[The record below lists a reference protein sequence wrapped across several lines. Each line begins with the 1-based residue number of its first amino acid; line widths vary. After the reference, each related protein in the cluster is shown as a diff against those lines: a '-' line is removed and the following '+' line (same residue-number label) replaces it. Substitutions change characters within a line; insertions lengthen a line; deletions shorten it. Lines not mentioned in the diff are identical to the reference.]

1 MQTIDMKKLLTIL
14 FLFIAFIA
22 NGQTLIVH
30 VDTIFNY
37 NPSTNTYLQINK
49 LVPSLSGQSGK
60 VLATLDGSTYSWIAV
75 QATLVSATNIK
86 TVNGTT
92 LLGSGDLVVSSI
104 SGNAATATALA
115 TGRTISI
122 SGDITYTSPSFDG
135 TGNIT
140 AAGTLATV
148 NSNTGVFGSATQVGV
163 LTVNGKGLITAVT
176 NTTIVVPIATGVSGL
191 GSGVATF
198 LATPSGAN
206 FAAAVSDETGSGLV
220 VFNNTPTLI
229 APILGTPTSATLTNA
244 TGLPVSTGISGL
256 ATGISTFLATSTS
269 ANLLAAVTDETGT
282 GALVFAT
289 NPVLV
294 TPNLGT
300 PSAVTLTNGIG
311 LPVSTGITGLAANM
325 ATFLAIATSANLAAT
340 VSNETGSGNLVF
352 ATSPALVTPSIDV
365 ATGVSVALTGN
376 SKWNGYSVTIPV
388 IVTPTTGQ
396 TVAASATEWTIV
408 NPAGTLANLAITMSN
423 SPVDGQQIIFSF
435 RTAITALTQVAG
447 TGGAAI
453 DTVTTAAAKSWVVW
467 GYSSSL
473 NRWVLK

>member
-1 MQTIDMKKLLTIL
+1 MKKLMLMFFIFSL
-14 FLFIAFIA
+14 FTNSSKAQAL
-22 NGQTLIVH
+22 VVR

-37 NPSTNTYLQINK
+37 NASTNTYIQLTK
-49 LVPSLSGQSGK
+49 LVPPLSGNASK
-60 VLATLDGSTYSWIAV
+60 VLTNDGTSYVWSDTMRTNIYAAIQGK
-75 QATLVSATNIK
+75 QATIT
-86 TVNGTT
+86 TGTT
-92 LLGSGDLVVSSI
+92 LQYFRGDLSLATFPTTTVAFTSSTNKNFVTDAQLTVI
-104 SGNAATATALA
+104 GNTSGTNTGDQTTVSGNAGTATALQTA
-115 TGRTISI
+115 RNINGVSFNGTA
-122 SGDITYTSPSFDG
+122 DIT
-135 TGNIT
+135 IT
-140 AAGTLATV
+140 
-148 NSNTGVFGSATQVGV
+148 
-163 LTVNGKGLITAVT
+163 
-176 NTTIVVPIATGVSGL
+176 VPIATGVSGL
-191 GSGVATF
+191 GSGIATF

-229 APILGTPTSATLTNA
+229 APILGTPTSGTLTNA

-256 ATGISTFLATSTS
+256 ATGIATFLATSTS
-269 ANLLAAVTDETGT
+269 ANLLSAVTDETGT
-282 GALVFAT
+282 GSLVFAT
-289 NPVLV
+289 NTVLV

-300 PSAVTLTNGIG
+300 PSAVTLTNGTG
-311 LPVSTGITGLAANM
+311 LPVSTGISGLAANM
-325 ATFLAIATSANLAAT
+325 ATFLGTATSANLAAT
-340 VSNETGSGNLVF
+340 VSNETGSGLLVF
-352 ATSPALVTPSIDV
+352 ATSPALTTPSIDA
-365 ATGVSVALTGN
+365 ATGVSIALTGN

-408 NPAGTLANLAITMSN
+408 NPAGTLANLGITMSN
-423 SPVDGQQIIFSF
+423 SPIDGQQIIFSF

>member
-1 MQTIDMKKLLTIL
+1 MLI
-14 FLFIAFIA
+14 FFIFSFFTNSSKA
-22 NGQTLIVH
+22 QTLVVR

-60 VLATLDGSTYSWIAV
+60 VLGAGSDTTYAYFSVIKPADTSTMLSAYRTAINSK
-75 QATLVSATNIK
+75 QASLVSGTNIK

-92 LLGSGDLVVSSI
+92 LLGSGDLVISSV
-104 SGNAATATALA
+104 SGNAGTATAFQTA
-115 TGRTISI
+115 RNINGTSFNGTA
-122 SGDITYTSPSFDG
+122 DIT
-135 TGNIT
+135 IT
-140 AAGTLATV
+140 
-148 NSNTGVFGSATQVGV
+148 
-163 LTVNGKGLITAVT
+163 
-176 NTTIVVPIATGVSGL
+176 VPIATGVSGL
-191 GSGVATF
+191 GSGIATF

-220 VFNNTPTLI
+220 VFNNSPTLI
-229 APILGTPTSATLTNA
+229 TPILGIPASVTLTNA

-300 PSAVTLTNGIG
+300 PSAVTLTNGTG
-311 LPVSTGITGLAANM
+311 LPVSTGISGLAANM
-325 ATFLAIATSANLAAT
+325 ATFLATPSGANFAAAVT
-340 VSNETGSGNLVF
+340 DETGSGLVVMNN
-352 ATSPALVTPSIDV
+352 TPTLINPAIGA
-365 ATGVSVALTGN
+365 ATGASIALTGN
-376 SKWNGYSVTIPV
+376 AKWNGYSVTIPV
-388 IVTPTTGQ
+388 ISTPTTGQ
-396 TVAASATEWTIV
+396 TVSAATVEWNII
-408 NPAGTLANLAITMSN
+408 NPAGTLANLAVTLPN
-423 SPVDGQQIIFSF
+423 SPIDGQQVIYSF